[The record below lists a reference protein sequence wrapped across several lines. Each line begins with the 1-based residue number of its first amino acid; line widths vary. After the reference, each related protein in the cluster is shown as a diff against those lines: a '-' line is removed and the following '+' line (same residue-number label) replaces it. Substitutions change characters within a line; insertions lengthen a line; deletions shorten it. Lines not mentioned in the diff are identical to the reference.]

1 MFCFFQAA
9 ILGYTQPK
17 TENHTNYDL
26 VVKNQKEI
34 LDSIRLIK
42 EKLGIEDPIQDPE
55 NPADHSTDQSGQE
68 EEENRKKKARSALA
82 SLKWKAAIQALN
94 SHKSD
99 E

>member
-17 TENHTNYDL
+17 TENHTNYDFI
-26 VVKNQKEI
+26 VKNQKEI
-34 LDSIRLIK
+34 LDSIRMIK
-42 EKLGIEDPIQDPE
+42 EKLGIEDPIKDPE
-55 NPADHSTDQSGQE
+55 NPVDHSTDQSGQE
-68 EEENRKKKARSALA
+68 DEENRKKKARSALA

-94 SHKSD
+94 SQKSD